1 METGPNGYA
10 ERFIL
15 AIDGQTY
22 VSHEE
27 NYSSHG
33 KFVLPSFLFKRLR
46 ILTKW
51 LGGRITPLASFYNSL
66 TPHIGLV
73 QFGDECVSKSK

>member
-1 METGPNGYA
+1 MEAGQNRYA

-27 NYSSHG
+27 NYASPC
-33 KFVLPSFLFKRLR
+33 KFVLPSFLFKGLRL
-46 ILTKW
+46 LTRW
-51 LGGRITPLASFYNSL
+51 WGGRIPTLASVYNSL
-66 TPHIGLV
+66 TPNIGLV
-73 QFGDECVSKSK
+73 QFGDECISKSK